1 MEMERRSK
9 GERGERWAE
18 DRRAKKQTAK
28 THSAAQG
35 APLSGPRTQ
44 DRQHSI
50 QPRGEGCV
58 HRPPHHQPP
67 ATSPPGSAK
76 KKKTGRTQ
84 AGKNEKGAFRCL
96 LNPALV
102 SDKKRSISKPISTL
116 RMPHIPPP
124 VFFFS
129 IKVTSLFPPVSSQ
142 VFFFFFFGGK
152 IPSLCVLANVT
163 FQ

>member
-1 MEMERRSK
+1 MGGGQASK
-9 GERGERWAE
+9 KANSEDTQCSTRGTSVGAPDTR
-18 DRRAKKQTAK
+18 QTAL
-28 THSAAQG
+28 HSATG
-35 APLSGPRTQ
+35 GRLRAPPT
-44 DRQHSI
+44 
-50 QPRGEGCV
+50 
-58 HRPPHHQPP
+58 
-67 ATSPPGSAK
+67 TPPGSAK

-102 SDKKRSISKPISTL
+102 RDKKRSISKPISTL

-142 VFFFFFFGGK
+142 AFFFFWRENSFPLCSRK
-152 IPSLCVLANVT
+152 CHIPANL
-163 FQ
+163 